1 MSRAK
6 SPLLQSLNLVVR
18 DMDATLA
25 FYRRLGLE
33 IPDSAVWRT
42 ETGPHHV
49 DLKLPGGLG
58 LDFDSSALAERYN
71 AGWRESE
78 AGEGRCVI
86 GFSVATRE
94 EVDERYA
101 ALTAAGYTGL
111 QPPYDAFWG
120 ARYAIVRDPDGNPVG
135 LMSPS
140 DPARR
145 GPPPA
150 V

>member
-1 MSRAK
+1 MA

-33 IPDSAVWRT
+33 IPESSVWRT
-42 ETGPHHV
+42 ESGAHHV
-49 DLKLPGGLG
+49 DVRLPGGLG
-58 LDFDSSALAERYN
+58 LDLDSSELAAHYN
-71 AGWRESE
+71 AGWRETGS
-78 AGEGRCVI
+78 AGGRCVI

-94 EVDERYA
+94 AVDERYGE
-101 ALTAAGYTGL
+101 LIAAGYRGL

-120 ARYAIVRDPDGNPVG
+120 ARYAIVEDPDGNPVG
-135 LMSPS
+135 LMSPI

-150 V
+150 L

>member
-1 MSRAK
+1 
-6 SPLLQSLNLVVR
+6 
-18 DMDATLA
+18 MDATLA

-33 IPDSAVWRT
+33 IPESSVWRT
-42 ETGPHHV
+42 ASGPHHV

-58 LDFDSSALAERYN
+58 LDFDSSPLAARYN
-71 AGWRESE
+71 AGWRETE
-78 AGEGRCVI
+78 AGAGRCVI

-135 LMSPS
+135 LMSPA

-150 V
+150 L

>member
-1 MSRAK
+1 MS
-6 SPLLQSLNLVVR
+6 SPLLKSLNLVAR
-18 DMDATLA
+18 DMDATIS

-33 IPDSAVWRT
+33 IPESSVWRT
-42 ETGPHHV
+42 GSGPHHV

-58 LDFDSSALAERYN
+58 LDLDSSQLAEHYN
-71 AGWRESE
+71 AGWRETGS
-78 AGEGRCVI
+78 GGGRCVI

-94 EVDERYA
+94 AVDERYA
-101 ALTAAGYTGL
+101 ELTAAGYVGL

-120 ARYAIVRDPDGNPVG
+120 ARYAIVQDPDGNPVG
-135 LMSPS
+135 LMSPR

-150 V
+150 L

>member
-1 MSRAK
+1 MP

-33 IPDSAVWRT
+33 IPAASVWRT
-42 ETGPHHV
+42 ATGAHHV
-49 DLKLPGGLG
+49 DLRLSGGIG
-58 LDFDSSALAERYN
+58 LDFDSSELAARYN
-71 AGWRESE
+71 AGWRET
-78 AGEGRCVI
+78 GDGPGRCVI

-94 EVDERYA
+94 DVDERYA
-101 ALTAAGYTGL
+101 ALTAAGYKGL

-120 ARYAIVRDPDGNPVG
+120 ARYAIVEDPDGNPVG

-150 V
+150 L